1 MKLTQVEKLIL
12 YSLGQFYQS
21 INQPLVEKP
30 LTLRTS
36 KITFIEWMLH
46 SKIISQQERAL
57 YKNIESLEK
66 NKLIQYDTRMIMFTN
81 SGLKELENVKKEL
94 EKRGKVLEKREKE
107 LGLKKKE
114 LQQFRELEKY
124 FISGDKPR
132 RKLQTVICGEC
143 G

>member
-12 YSLGQFYQS
+12 FSLGQFYKS

-46 SKIISQQERAL
+46 SGIIAKQERAL

-66 NKLIQYDTRMIMFTN
+66 DKLIQYDTRMIMFTN
-81 SGLKELENVKKEL
+81 SGLKELERIKAEL
-94 EKRGKVLEKREKE
+94 EKRGKELEKKEKE
-107 LGLKKKE
+107 LELKRKE
-114 LQQFRELEKY
+114 LQQFRDLENY
-124 FISGDKPR
+124 FASGDKPR
-132 RKLQTVICGEC
+132 RKLQTVICEEC